1 MGESSFAT
9 AVSKLQP
16 WPEQEHGIF
25 KNLKEMLVFCFCFV
39 YFFQLIQINKL
50 HIPFIEKS

>member
-25 KNLKEMLVFCFCFV
+25 KNLKETLVFCFCFV